1 MPKLYP
7 ERAIPSISVN
17 GSSFLPFL
25 PKSVLTHCNRLRKCL
40 ENYSKLGIFYGSG
53 SQKRRYLRKWR
64 FLDVF
69 AMHPTWAFCVHL
81 DPNLTEMDG
90 IVAEVTPPDPLA
102 DTSAS
107 ALEAR
112 CGSAPAY
119 NWAAL

>member
-7 ERAIPSISVN
+7 ERAIPSISVA

-25 PKSVLTHCNRLRKCL
+25 AKSVLTYCNCLRKCF

-64 FLDVF
+64 FLGVF
-69 AMHPTWAFCVHL
+69 AMHPTWGFRIQS

-90 IVAEVTPPDPLA
+90 SVAEVTPPHPLA

-112 CGSAPAY
+112 SGSAPAY